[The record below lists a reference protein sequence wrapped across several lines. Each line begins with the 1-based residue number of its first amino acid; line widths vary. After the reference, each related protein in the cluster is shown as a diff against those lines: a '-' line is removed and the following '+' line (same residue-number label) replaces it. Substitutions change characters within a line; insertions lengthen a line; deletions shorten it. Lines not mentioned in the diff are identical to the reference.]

1 MKTKIFLFILL
12 VELFLFSEVNAMN
25 LYSELKNNSIQDDIA
40 STYVTA
46 STGIDFLE
54 ISSDTNGK
62 GLYMMGNTVSD
73 SFPILYY
80 RGDINN
86 NYVIYGNYC

>member
-1 MKTKIFLFILL
+1 MCALFI
-12 VELFLFSEVNAMN
+12 FPEVDAMN
-25 LYSELKNNSIQDDIA
+25 LYNELKNNSVLDNIE
-40 STYVTA
+40 SKYVTS

-54 ISSDTNGK
+54 TSSDTNGK